1 MTQLDSIVFDFLTT
15 CATQAEYLYS
25 IGEDSAAELVLKRGD
40 EFAAEYQQEG
50 QDGTFY
56 CTYWRYES
64 ESFGVTFEQEH
75 GDPELMFGGIL

>member
-40 EFAAEYQQEG
+40 EFAA
-50 QDGTFY
+50 
-56 CTYWRYES
+56 
-64 ESFGVTFEQEH
+64 
-75 GDPELMFGGIL
+75 